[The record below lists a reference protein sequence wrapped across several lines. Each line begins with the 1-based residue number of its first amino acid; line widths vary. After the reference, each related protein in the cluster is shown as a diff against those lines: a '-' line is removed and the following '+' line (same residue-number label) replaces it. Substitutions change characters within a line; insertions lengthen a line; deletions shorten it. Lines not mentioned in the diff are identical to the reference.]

1 MTSNPRVIIG
11 IPVYNG
17 ENYLREAVESVLTQT
32 FTDFQLVISDN
43 ASTDAT
49 PDICYQYA
57 KRDNRVIH
65 VRQGENIGAAPNHN
79 YLFMNYGKDAPY
91 FKWQAH
97 DDTIEPD
104 YLKRCVELLDADTN
118 SSLAIAHCRAVII
131 NEHGT
136 RVSTCDH
143 EVRLSGKSPS
153 DRFWRLLWAG
163 YFTEVFGLMRSSMV
177 RGTKLQGSFA
187 GADRN
192 FVAEMILQGDVG
204 YVEDY
209 LFARRDHPDCY
220 CRLKDT
226 ETKHLWFDS
235 KAKKE
240 MLKYLGLHKSKV
252 YLSAIA
258 TLPIPTRE
266 RFRCAKKL
274 MQWTLQRGIESATG
288 VGERFGDRFREEF
301 AANREWATELHSE
314 KETVVAPEGCRSA
327 RAAL

>member
-1 MTSNPRVIIG
+1 MTSNPRVVIG

-17 ENYLREAVESVLTQT
+17 ENYLREAIESVLSQT

-49 PDICYQYA
+49 ADICREYA
-57 KRDNRVIH
+57 RQDSRVIH
-65 VRQGENIGAAPNHN
+65 YRQAENIGAAPNHN
-79 YLFMNYGKDAPY
+79 FLFENYGKDAPY

-97 DDTIEPD
+97 DDTIEAD

-118 SSLAIAHCRAVII
+118 LSLAIAHCRAVII

-136 RVSTCDH
+136 QVSTCDH
-143 EVRLSGKSPS
+143 EVRLNGKSPS
-153 DRFWRLLWAG
+153 ERFWRMLWAG

-177 RGTKLQGSFA
+177 GRTKLQGSFA

-192 FVAEMILQGDVG
+192 FVAEMILQGNVG

-226 ETKHLWFDS
+226 ETKHLWFDP
-235 KAKKE
+235 KGKKE
-240 MLKYLGLHKSKV
+240 TLKFLGLHKSKV

-258 TLPIPTRE
+258 SLPMSKRE
-266 RFRCAKKL
+266 RIRCVQKL
-274 MQWTLQRGIESATG
+274 TQWTLQRGIESATG
-288 VGERFGDRFREEF
+288 AGERFGERFREEF
-301 AANREWATELHSE
+301 AAHREWEAQ
-314 KETVVAPEGCRSA
+314 
-327 RAAL
+327 